1 MVGIYRITNLVNGKT
16 YIGQSIDIKRRFC
29 DHRCIS
35 HESNI
40 HLKRA
45 LKKYGKDNFRYE
57 VLEECDISELDEKEI
72 YYISTLKPEYNIAS
86 GGQSSLRAYPEE
98 VKKVISQKAKAQWE
112 RMTDEE
118 KRYRIEHNLKGQPK
132 GHPVSAET
140 REKLRDENLGKK
152 QSAETINKRKQTFIE
167 KKKNGYVQT
176 NAGHR
181 KKIICVE
188 TGEIFDSVKE
198 TGEHL
203 NVNPSNISHVLK
215 GRQKSV
221 KGYHFEYLE
230 V

>member
-16 YIGQSIDIKRRFC
+16 YIGQSIDIKRRFYE
-29 DHRCIS
+29 HRCIS

-40 HLKRA
+40 HLRRA
-45 LKKYGKDNFRYE
+45 LEKYGKDNFKYE
-57 VLEECDISELDEKEI
+57 VLEKCDVSELDEKEI
-72 YYISTLKPEYNIAS
+72 YYISTLKPEYNVS
-86 GGQSSLRAYPEE
+86 NGGQSSLKTYPEE

-118 KRYRIEHNLKGQPK
+118 KKYRVEHNLKGPQK
-132 GHPVSAET
+132 GHLVSAET
-140 REKLRDENLGKK
+140 RKKLRDKNLGKK
-152 QSAETINKRKQTFIE
+152 QSAETINKRKQTIIE

-181 KKIICVE
+181 KKIVCVE
-188 TGEIFDSVKE
+188 TREIFDSVKE
-198 TGEHL
+198 AGERL
-203 NVNPSNISHVLK
+203 NVNPSNISNVLK

-221 KGYHFEYLE
+221 KGHRFEYLE

>member
-1 MVGIYRITNLVNGKT
+1 MVGIYRITNLVNVKT

-45 LKKYGKDNFRYE
+45 LKKYGKDNFKYE
-57 VLEECDISELDEKEI
+57 VLEECDVSELDEREI
-72 YYISTLKPEYNIAS
+72 YYISTLKPEYNVAS
-86 GGQSSLRAYPEE
+86 GGQGSHKTLPEE
-98 VKKVISQKAKAQWE
+98 VRQVISQKSKEQWQ
-112 RMTDEE
+112 RKSDEE
-118 KRYRIEHNLKGQPK
+118 KMYIIKHNLKGQPK

-140 REKLRDENLGKK
+140 RKKLRDKNLGKK

-176 NAGHR
+176 NASHK

-203 NVNPSNISHVLK
+203 NVSPSNISHVLK

>member
-16 YIGQSIDIKRRFC
+16 YIGQSIDIKRRFSE
-29 DHRCIS
+29 HRCIS

-45 LKKYGKDNFRYE
+45 LKKYGKENFKYE
-57 VLEECDISELDEKEI
+57 VLEECDISELDEKEV

-86 GGQSSLRAYPEE
+86 GGQSSLRTYPEE
-98 VKKVISQKAKAQWE
+98 VKKVISQKSKAQWE

-118 KRYRIEHNLKGQPK
+118 KRYRVEHNLKGQPK
-132 GHPVSAET
+132 GHLVSDET
-140 REKLRDENLGKK
+140 RKKLRDKNLGKK
-152 QSAETINKRKQTFIE
+152 QSVETINKRKQTIIE

-181 KKIICVE
+181 KKVICVE
-188 TGEIFDSVKE
+188 TREIFDSVKE
-198 TGEHL
+198 ASERF
-203 NVNPSNISHVLK
+203 NINPSNISHVLK
-215 GRQKSV
+215 GKQKST